1 MSQTKAASCLLC
13 EAACGILVSHE
24 GDRVTA
30 VRGDPDDP
38 MSRGFVCPKVIGM
51 KELYEDP
58 DRLRAPLVRRGGE
71 LREASWEEAERIAAD
86 GIRQVRDSFGPD
98 ALAVYQGNPTAHNLG
113 LLTIGQVILRNLG
126 TKNLYSAS
134 SADQVPQMLA
144 AELVF
149 GNPFLI
155 PVSDLDRTEH
165 LLILGANPLV
175 SNGSLMTA
183 PDMRA
188 RLSAIRERGGKVVV
202 VDPRRTE
209 TAEIADE
216 HIFLRPGSDP
226 MLLLAMVHV
235 LGVERELPSLPRWLD
250 GVPALIDLA
259 RGCPPER
266 AEGETGVPAA
276 TIRRLALELGAARR
290 AAVYGRIGICHQEDG
305 TLAAWLVYALN
316 AITGNLDRE
325 GGAMFTNPAVP
336 VTKLARVLG
345 LRGHG
350 RFESRVR
357 GYSEV
362 SGELPIAGLAEEIE
376 TPGPGQVRALLV
388 SAGNPVLSAPNG
400 KRLEAALPKLDFMV
414 AIDSFVNETTRHAD
428 VILPTASPLERSH
441 YDVALNAFAVRN
453 FAKYVPIPLET
464 PAQSNVRH
472 DWDLLLGLGLR
483 VLLGGTKIGGR
494 AAEALIAAGRRV
506 GPEGLLDLLIRIGP
520 HGVRGRGLSLRKLR
534 EAPHGLDLGALAPRL
549 PAALETSDRRVHL
562 APPNL
567 LREAHAMLA
576 RRAERTKAEPTAGL
590 VLIGRRHLRSNNS
603 WMHNSRM
610 LVKGPARCT
619 LMMHPHDASG
629 LSVQTG
635 EPVRVKSRVGEITV
649 PLEITDE
656 VMPGVVSLPHG
667 FGHHRAGTRMRTA
680 EAHAGVSAN
689 DISDEALLDRLTGN
703 AAFSGTPVSVA
714 PIR

>member
-1 MSQTKAASCLLC
+1 MSKTKIASCLLC

-51 KELYEDP
+51 KDLYEDP
-58 DRLRAPLVRRGGE
+58 DRLRGPLVRRGGE
-71 LREASWEEAERIAAD
+71 LREASWGEAERLAAE
-86 GIRQVRDSFGPD
+86 GIRRSRDGFGPD

-113 LLTIGQVILRNLG
+113 LLTVGQVVLRNLG

-165 LLILGANPLV
+165 LLIVGANPLV

-188 RLSAIRERGGKVVV
+188 RLLAIRARGGKVVV

-209 TAEIADE
+209 TAAVADE
-216 HIFLRPGSDP
+216 HVFVRPGSDP

-235 LGVERELPSLPRWLD
+235 LAVERALPSLPGYVAGAADL
-250 GVPALIDLA
+250 VELA
-259 RGCPPER
+259 RGCTPER
-266 AEGETGVPAA
+266 AAQETGVPAA
-276 TIRRLALELGAARR
+276 TIRRLAEELGAARR

-316 AITGNLDRE
+316 ALTGNLDRE
-325 GGAMFTNPAVP
+325 GGAMFTRPAVE

-357 GYSEV
+357 GYPEV
-362 SGELPIAGLAEEIE
+362 SGELPIAALAEEIE
-376 TPGPGQVRALLV
+376 TPGPGQVRGLVV

-441 YDVALNAFAVRN
+441 YDVALNAFTVRN
-453 FAKYVPIPLET
+453 FAKYVPAPLET
-464 PAQSNVRH
+464 TARH
-472 DWDLLLGLGLR
+472 DWDLLLGLAVR
-483 VLLGGTKIGGR
+483 ARLGGSRAGDA
-494 AAEALIAAGRRV
+494 AAEAVVAVGRRV
-506 GPEGLLDLLIRIGP
+506 GPEGLLDLLVRVGP
-520 HGVRGRGLSLRKLR
+520 HGLRGRGLSLRKLR
-534 EAPHGLDLGALAPRL
+534 EAPHGVDLGPLGAQL
-549 PAALETSDRRVHL
+549 PAILETPDRRVHL
-562 APPNL
+562 APPAL
-567 LREAHAMLA
+567 LREARAMLA
-576 RRAERTKAEPTAGL
+576 RRAEAHPSEGL

-610 LVKGPARCT
+610 LVKGPPRCT
-619 LMMHPHDASG
+619 LMMHPEDARG
-629 LSVQTG
+629 LSVVG
-635 EPVRVKSRVGEITV
+635 GDPVRVQSRVGEVTV
-649 PLEITDE
+649 PVEITDE
-656 VMPGVVSLPHG
+656 LMPGVVSLPHG
-667 FGHHRAGTRMRTA
+667 FGHHRPGTRIRTA

-689 DISDEALLDRLTGN
+689 DISDETLLDRLTGN
-703 AAFSGTPVSVA
+703 AAFSGTPVTVSPA
-714 PIR
+714 R